1 MQTSKAL
8 SRVCSIW
15 VALCL
20 SFLFCLVL
28 QTTAFAQS
36 DNAQISGFIKDPT
49 GAAVPGASIVIKNE
63 VSNYE
68 RTAKTNDTGYYII
81 TALPPGSYTVTVEA
95 GGFKKFQQTK
105 KKLDPSIAA
114 TVDAELTLGE
124 VTETIEVV
132 ASVSSVQ
139 SETATVGKLIESSQ
153 IALMQLNGRNPVL
166 LAGLKP
172 GVRRGNSLS
181 GLNFGLTSGGF
192 NINGGRSQDNLITY
206 DGAVGIRTRSNGTS
220 IGTADVDAVQEVQI
234 LTANYGAEYGR
245 SAGGQIRIVTK
256 SGTQDFHGTAY
267 EFLRNSALDANSW
280 SRNRTI
286 GNTAV
291 SSKPEAQRYNQF
303 GYSASG
309 PIPIPNYKNKLF
321 WLWGQ
326 EWVRR
331 RREDTSIIT
340 VPSLGMR
347 QGDFSELLNPSNPFF
362 GRTVV
367 VNDPATGQPFAGNII
382 PSNRLSPNGLALL
395 RAYPEPTPGF
405 RQGTNNFVQAR
416 PTEDDQRKDT
426 ISVDWNPSERHQV
439 RGRYSELQFH
449 RNQRLSQRHRPS
461 PSDYRQA

>member
-1 MQTSKAL
+1 M
-8 SRVCSIW
+8 
-15 VALCL
+15 
-20 SFLFCLVL
+20 LFCLAL
-28 QTTAFAQS
+28 QTTTFGQS

-49 GAAVPGASIVIKNE
+49 GAAVPGASVVIKNE

-68 RTAKTNDTGYYII
+68 RTAKTNDSGYYII
-81 TALPPGSYTVTVEA
+81 TALPPGFYTVTVEA

-105 KKLDPSIAA
+105 KKLDPSIAT

-172 GVRRGNSLS
+172 GVRSGSNLS

-245 SAGGQIRIVTK
+245 SGGGQIRVVTK
-256 SGTQDFHGTAY
+256 SGTQDFHGTVY

-280 SRNRTI
+280 SRNRTHWEHCSEQQARGPAI
-286 GNTAV
+286 QPV
-291 SSKPEAQRYNQF
+291 WLLSKWSHPD
-303 GYSASG
+303 S
-309 PIPIPNYKNKLF
+309 
-321 WLWGQ
+321 WLQ
-326 EWVRR
+326 EQA
-331 RREDTSIIT
+331 
-340 VPSLGMR
+340 L
-347 QGDFSELLNPSNPFF
+347 
-362 GRTVV
+362 
-367 VNDPATGQPFAGNII
+367 
-382 PSNRLSPNGLALL
+382 LALWSGVC
-395 RAYPEPTPGF
+395 ETSTG
-405 RQGTNNFVQAR
+405 
-416 PTEDDQRKDT
+416 
-426 ISVDWNPSERHQV
+426 
-439 RGRYSELQFH
+439 
-449 RNQRLSQRHRPS
+449 RNQHYHSSIPWHAPRRLQ
-461 PSDYRQA
+461 

>member
-1 MQTSKAL
+1 
-8 SRVCSIW
+8 
-15 VALCL
+15 
-20 SFLFCLVL
+20 
-28 QTTAFAQS
+28 
-36 DNAQISGFIKDPT
+36 
-49 GAAVPGASIVIKNE
+49 
-63 VSNYE
+63 VS
-68 RTAKTNDTGYYII
+68 
-81 TALPPGSYTVTVEA
+81 
-95 GGFKKFQQTK
+95 
-105 KKLDPSIAA
+105 
-114 TVDAELTLGE
+114 
-124 VTETIEVV
+124 
-132 ASVSSVQ
+132 SVSSVQ

-172 GVRRGNSLS
+172 GVRASGANLS

-245 SAGGQIRIVTK
+245 SGGGQIRIVTK
-256 SGTQDFHGTAY
+256 SGGQNFHGTVY

-280 SRNRTI
+280 ARNRTI

-321 WLWGQ
+321 WLFGQ

-340 VPSLGMR
+340 VPSLAMR
-347 QGDFSELLNPSNPFF
+347 RGDFSELLNPSNQFF
-362 GRTVV
+362 SRAVL
-367 VNDPATGQPFAGNII
+367 VNDPLTFDRAQEAFTVPDN
-382 PSNRLSPNGLALL
+382 SNT
-395 RAYPEPTPGF
+395 Y
-405 RQGTNNFVQAR
+405 FV
-416 PTEDDQRKDT
+416 DDQSNAGDEYTGGYWEDKGYNWF
-426 ISVDWNPSERHQV
+426 S
-439 RGRYSELQFH
+439 GL
-449 RNQRLSQRHRPS
+449 
-461 PSDYRQA
+461 